1 MSDIERVYWNH
12 LPESV
17 RKLQLKLAD
26 MPLVPNNPR
35 LRKKRDK
42 LASELMDE
50 ARKHHCVA
58 DVNLLAGTITDQRV
72 VGQFAPALLHVGAG
86 IIAHPL
92 DQLFLVHDP
101 QRRQTGSAGGG
112 MARIGVA
119 VEELAG
125 LVHHRPGDPVR
136 D

>member
-58 DVNLLAGTITDQRV
+58 DVNLLAGTITDKRV
-72 VGQFAPALLHVGAG
+72 V
-86 IIAHPL
+86 
-92 DQLFLVHDP
+92 
-101 QRRQTGSAGGG
+101 
-112 MARIGVA
+112 
-119 VEELAG
+119 
-125 LVHHRPGDPVR
+125 
-136 D
+136 